1 MDMPRAPMTAADD
14 PYRDDYPAHREAQG
28 DRMTARDGSAA
39 LPVLFTPEEIAKQLG
54 RSGWWVREQ
63 CRRDRFPHTRAG
75 GAIRFTRQQFEEL
88 LQILERRPD
97 VVPTSGR
104 TAPRRSSKKPFAR
117 DHAPSSQLRA
127 RPPRKPRPSSSSD
140 AAGHAA

>member
-1 MDMPRAPMTAADD
+1 MDTPRAPMTVADD
-14 PYRDDYPAHREAQG
+14 SYRDDYPARQPQG
-28 DRMTARDGSAA
+28 ARMTARDGSAA

-88 LQILERRPD
+88 LRILERRPD
-97 VVPTSGR
+97 VEPKPGR
-104 TAPRRSSKKPFAR
+104 TTPRRNNRRQSEREHGSSN
-117 DHAPSSQLRA
+117 QLRA
-127 RPPRKPRPSSSSD
+127 RPPRTPRPAASSD
-140 AAGHAA
+140 ASGHAA